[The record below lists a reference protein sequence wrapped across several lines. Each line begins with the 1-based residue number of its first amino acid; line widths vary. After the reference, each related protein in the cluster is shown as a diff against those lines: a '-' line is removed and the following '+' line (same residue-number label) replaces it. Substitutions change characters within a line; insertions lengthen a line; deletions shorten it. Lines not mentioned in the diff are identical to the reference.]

1 MSLFIEFKKLKRT
14 GYLPAFFVGGLLA
27 AAFPVVYMLV
37 KAEELTLLT
46 GNPIDLLMSANWQMM
61 AMLNILIAIC
71 GACIMYHTEYADNA
85 IQKMSVLPIRQGNM
99 FLGKFCISALLLSVM
114 AVIEIAALIGC
125 ANYWFPSYAFDLTEI
140 LQTPGFQ
147 IVVMLPTVMGMLVIA
162 SACKNMWVSLGIGV
176 ILVFTLSILPQDNTV
191 LSLFPFSSPYQ
202 TLTAATENSRTT
214 LFLSVCGVET
224 VLLGIAEMI
233 YLKVRRC
240 FE

>member
-1 MSLFIEFKKLKRT
+1 MSFFIEFKKLKRT

-71 GACIMYHTEYADNA
+71 GACIMYHTEHADNA
-85 IQKMSVLPIRQGNM
+85 IQKMSVLPIRQGDM

-125 ANYWFPSYAFDLTEI
+125 ANYWFPSYAFDLAEI
-140 LQTPGFQ
+140 LKTTGFQ
-147 IVVMLPTVMGMLVIA
+147 IVVTLPTVMGMLVIA

-176 ILVFTLSILPQDNTV
+176 ILVFALSILPQDNTV

-202 TLTAATENSRTT
+202 TLAAATENSRTT

-233 YLKVRRC
+233 YLKVRRY

>member
-140 LQTPGFQ
+140 LKTTGFQ

-202 TLTAATENSRTT
+202 TLAAATENSRTT

-224 VLLGIAEMI
+224 VLFGIVEMI